1 MKRAAVGFRVH
12 SGWAAMI
19 AVSLAKNVPELLVRR
34 RVHLVKTFSYEYRQ
48 PYHTAA
54 KSAPDEGRAFVS
66 HVKSEARALALR
78 ALREV
83 KIELEKHDYSLERCG
98 LLLASGRPLPALP
111 KILASH
117 SLIHTADGEL
127 FREALLHATTRC
139 GLEPLA
145 IKERDLLDSA
155 ARALRRRPADL
166 AQHISGLGRSLGPPW
181 SRDEKLAS
189 LVAWLAASSRSPLRA
204 KAR

>member
-54 KSAPDEGRAFVS
+54 KSALDEGRAFVS
-66 HVKSEARALALR
+66 YVKSEARALALR

-98 LLLASGRPLPALP
+98 LLLASSMPLPALP

-117 SLIHTADGEL
+117 ALIHTADGEL
-127 FREALLHATTRC
+127 FREALFRASTRC

-181 SRDEKLAS
+181 SKDEKLAS
-189 LVAWLAASSRSPLRA
+189 LVAWLAASSRSSLPL